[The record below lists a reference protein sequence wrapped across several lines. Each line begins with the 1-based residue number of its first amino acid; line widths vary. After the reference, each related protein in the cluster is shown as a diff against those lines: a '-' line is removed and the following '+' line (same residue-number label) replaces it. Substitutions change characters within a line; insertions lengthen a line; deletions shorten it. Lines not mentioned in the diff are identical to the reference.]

1 MFGAT
6 SEVLPALLAAAP
18 EGGTVA
24 DRLVSELRQRVSEV
38 RATQGCT
45 RNPPCVKSFLHLV
58 MRPLTELCPRADP
71 AAFAELAAA
80 LGVPHGVRCFSPL
93 PRAVYLLS
101 LPRSSCSSP
110 PPCTARI
117 FSPFLPGV
125 ARCITSTPA
134 RRVTPLLIFARRVTL
149 LRTPARRASLLLTPT
164 LKRYAA
170 SHPRHVWFASLP
182 PPGVG
187 RCLYYIRVGTPLPP
201 APGTLLL
208 TRLVR

>member
-1 MFGAT
+1 MPPKGSTTRSAVHLTEERIAVMQLLASQCHLLNIEAQIPCLPFMFGAR

-80 LGVPHGVRCFSPL
+80 LGVPHGVRCFSPP

-101 LPRSSCSSP
+101 PLREFRSSP
-110 PPCTARI
+110 PPCTAPS
-117 FSPFLPGV
+117 FSTPPGV
-125 ARCITSTPA
+125 ARCFTSTPA
-134 RRVTPLLIFARRVTL
+134 
-149 LRTPARRASLLLTPT
+149 
-164 LKRYAA
+164 
-170 SHPRHVWFASLP
+170 
-182 PPGVG
+182 
-187 RCLYYIRVGTPLPP
+187 
-201 APGTLLL
+201 
-208 TRLVR
+208 